1 MALPQDGQDANGLT
15 KVTQIPAGKEL
26 MFIDP
31 TTNEGGIITLED
43 LTKQILNGLASQAF
57 ALDAGQMTLLA
68 ALNKL
73 NSDTSKSFVSLKE
86 SIKYS
91 GDDSAFNIVSSDST
105 IYYRAVALNVS
116 HPALLGSGGI
126 LIGYCFN
133 RNYQRQIY
141 YSSQIIATRTCYGG
155 TWNSWERIK

>member
-1 MALPQDGQDANGLT
+1 MEDQAINALSTKTAPETSDQLLLVGAGEPQLIDYDKLADA
-15 KVTQIPAGKEL
+15 
-26 MFIDP
+26 
-31 TTNEGGIITLED
+31 
-43 LTKQILNGLASQAF
+43 ILNKITSKNY
-57 ALDAGQMTLLA
+57 ALDAGQMTLLV

-73 NSDTSKSFVSLKE
+73 NSESKSFVSLKE

-105 IYYRAVALNVS
+105 IYYRAVALNVA
-116 HPALLGSGGI
+116 HPVLLGSGGI

>member
-73 NSDTSKSFVSLKE
+73 NSESKSFVSLKE

-105 IYYRAVALNVS
+105 IYYRAVALNVA
-116 HPALLGSGGI
+116 HPVLLGSGGI